1 VIWKGT
7 LGALMP
13 GDREIPRRPGKE
25 GVGLRR
31 RLSLGVT
38 ASLHR
43 IVSRLTGVALA
54 GHPQAGG
61 IPVLRGRGA
70 GPAARARLEA
80 ALDLLVHLSPGLRSR
95 LQRHVTGLFLMRR
108 APVHGYYSR
117 ITGTCTLDL
126 DTLDREPPAE
136 VAGAMV
142 RCATEGWLW
151 RSGRGRSRDDEARIL
166 AVSELAR
173 LHFLRRAV
181 GRPGTS
187 F

>member
-1 VIWKGT
+1 MRLRW
-7 LGALMP
+7 
-13 GDREIPRRPGKE
+13 
-25 GVGLRR
+25 RR

-43 IVSRLTGVALA
+43 LVAGLTGVALA
-54 GHPQAGG
+54 GHPRAGG
-61 IPVLRGRGA
+61 IPVLRGSGT
-70 GPAARARLEA
+70 GPDCRAHLES
-80 ALDLLVHLSPGLRSR
+80 ALGLLDGLSPVLRKR

-108 APVHGYYSR
+108 PPAHGYYSR

-126 DTLDREPPAE
+126 DALGRESPAE

-151 RSGRGRSRDDEARIL
+151 RSGRGRSSDDEARIL

-181 GRPGTS
+181 KRLGAS
-187 F
+187 H